1 MAINVD
7 RPYGSFSVHVR
18 RAAGTSKAQ
27 IMKYVLLAYRDE
39 ERWKSMS
46 DRERTAFE
54 EACRANEQELIRSL
68 HLIQVQD
75 LQNNS
80 ALTVRVV
87 DGRLSLTDGPA
98 AGSQGQLIQLL
109 FIQARD
115 LNTAI
120 QIASKMPQAQAGSIE
135 VRPLVEGKR

>member
-1 MAINVD
+1 
-7 RPYGSFSVHVR
+7 
-18 RAAGTSKAQ
+18 
-27 IMKYVLLAYRDE
+27 MKYVLLAYRDE

-46 DRERTAFE
+46 DGERTAFE

-115 LNTAI
+115 LNTAL

>member
-1 MAINVD
+1 M
-7 RPYGSFSVHVR
+7 
-18 RAAGTSKAQ
+18 
-27 IMKYVLLAYRDE
+27 MKYVLLAYRDE
-39 ERWKSMS
+39 KRWETLSAGER
-46 DRERTAFE
+46 AGFE
-54 EACRANEQELIRSL
+54 EACHASEQDLIRSL
-68 HLIQVQD
+68 HLIDVRD

-80 ALTVRVV
+80 ALTLRIV

-98 AGSQGQLIQLL
+98 AGSQGQLVQLL

-120 QIASKMPQAQAGSIE
+120 QIASKMPQAQAGAIE